1 MKNIFTYLIVF
12 IIISNQFAIAQEAEI
27 KNPMLTSK
35 FQLGV
40 GIYLPSQNVKFSADG
55 SSENQIIEFDETF
68 DFNNIQG
75 TPKVFFKW
83 RFAKKW
89 SFYSEYFNANYATNR
104 VLANDIIAGDYTFNA
119 GSNVKVGYKINLFR
133 ILFGRVISIGPK
145 HELGAGLG
153 AHVLST
159 KPFIEG
165 NIMVNSNENE
175 FKKVSGSATALVPN
189 IALWYY
195 YAPTQKWFFSVKV
208 DWFSLKVDEY
218 KGSLWD
224 ISPGVNYQIIK
235 NLGVSLDYRFYKIN
249 ADVNKERWN
258 GGVDLSFSGP
268 TLTIIG
274 NL

>member
-1 MKNIFTYLIVF
+1 MKNIFKYLIVF
-12 IIISNQFAIAQEAEI
+12 TVISNQFVIAQEAEI

-40 GIYLPSQNVKFSADG
+40 GIYLPSQNIKFSADG
-55 SSENQIIEFDETF
+55 SSDNQVIVFDETF

-89 SFYSEYFNANYATNR
+89 SFYSEYFNANYSTNR

-153 AHVLST
+153 AHVLSA

-268 TLTIIG
+268 TFTIIG